1 MLKLVEEGFKN
12 GIRRFTI
19 VIVWFII
26 DSPAELIVKLK
37 ELVFVQ
43 SEPKVAEH
51 EVLASILIS
60 EGIVTIIDAKLDE
73 KEDAKEK
80 GVDNVKLIFDA

>member
-1 MLKLVEEGFKN
+1 M
-12 GIRRFTI
+12 
-19 VIVWFII
+19 
-26 DSPAELIVKLK
+26 IVKLK